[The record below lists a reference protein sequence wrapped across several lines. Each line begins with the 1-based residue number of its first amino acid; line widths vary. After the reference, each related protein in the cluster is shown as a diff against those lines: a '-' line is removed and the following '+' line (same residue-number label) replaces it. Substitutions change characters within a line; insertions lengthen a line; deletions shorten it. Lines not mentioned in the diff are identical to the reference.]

1 MTREIEME
9 GKIYRPDYSTTSDA
23 RVVRTRDSLRHALL
37 ELLHSRPFEQ
47 ITIREIAATAGIGY
61 TTFFRHHPTRESLLE
76 EIAAEEMRQLLE
88 HLLSTF
94 DAGDTG
100 AQSLALCKYVAGHRA
115 VWVTLLTG
123 GAAGT
128 LREEFIRIAK
138 IVAQGS
144 PHTTKWLPAEVG
156 IILVASGT
164 IELLAWWLQ
173 QKRPLSAQ
181 KVATIYERAVL
192 GPIFQAHAK

>member
-1 MTREIEME
+1 MD
-9 GKIYRPDYSTTSDA
+9 GKIYRPDYTTTRDA
-23 RVVRTRDSLRHALL
+23 RVVRTRHALRGALL
-37 ELLHSRPFEQ
+37 ELLQSRAFEQ

-76 EIAAEEMRQLLE
+76 EIAATEMRQLLE

-94 DAGDTG
+94 ETTDTS
-100 AQSLALCKYVAGHRA
+100 AQSLALCRCVAEHRA
-115 VWVTLLTG
+115 LWSTLLTG

-128 LREEFIRIAK
+128 LREEFISVAK
-138 IVAQGS
+138 QVAEGS
-144 PHTTKWLPAEVG
+144 PHTASWLPAEVG

-173 QKRPLSAQ
+173 QKRPLSVQ

-192 GPIFQAHAK
+192 APVFQSHE

>member
-144 PHTTKWLPAEVG
+144 PHTTKWLPAEVED
-156 IILVASGT
+156 AT
-164 IELLAWWLQ
+164 
-173 QKRPLSAQ
+173 
-181 KVATIYERAVL
+181 KVSVSRGLTVFYAVCSIGMAFGMAGPSPVCSNNTIY
-192 GPIFQAHAK
+192 